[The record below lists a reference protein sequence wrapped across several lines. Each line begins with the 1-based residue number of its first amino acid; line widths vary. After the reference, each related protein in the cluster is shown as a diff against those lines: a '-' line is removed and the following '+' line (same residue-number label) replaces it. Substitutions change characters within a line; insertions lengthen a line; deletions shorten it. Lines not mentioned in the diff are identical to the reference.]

1 MNRLLKGLLAGA
13 AICAIPSYGFAQTTE
28 EEQAAAANAQAT
40 EVGEVVVTAQRRA
53 ERLQDV
59 PIAISTATAE
69 EVEAMGITQ
78 TTDLTR
84 ITPGLVFTHN
94 GNVAQPAIRGVSTK
108 NSSPGDSPN
117 VALYVDGV
125 YISSQY
131 SGFMDFNNIERIE
144 VLKGPQG
151 TLYGRNATGGAII
164 VVTKTPQDSFYAE
177 GEIGYGS
184 FNQVRGQLYLTGPL
198 AWGITADFAAMYD
211 RDDGWIEDILTGE
224 KLWTKD
230 NYGFRTKFKIEP
242 TEALTLTLAADYSRH
257 STATGYAIVPLN
269 GNTSAVR
276 TVGAVFGRERG
287 DVALSFVPYAKNM
300 NKGASLTAEYDAG
313 PFTVTSVTGAR
324 ENKNSSL
331 TDNDMSNINSA
342 FLRFG
347 GPTRTYTE
355 ELVATSNGD
364 GPLQWL
370 VGAFY
375 IFDKAQRKFNIV
387 NSGQTTKAT
396 QWTEAFAPYFE
407 LSYAFNDHIS
417 LIGGLR
423 YNWEERRLLNAQRG
437 IVRVD
442 NVSHKWERT
451 TYRLTG
457 QYTVDPEL
465 NFYLTNSTGFKSG
478 VYNTTATVQEPV
490 DPEYIEAWQLGAKST
505 KGGIGLSAELFHYDY
520 TNLQVLRS
528 LDPLTGSSSLA
539 NAASA
544 KVKGIEVSSFGRLTD
559 NLRYTAGIAYLDA
572 KYESFPLAEVLDPLT
587 PAQCEAL
594 NAAPNFPPWPCG
606 NRSTQRDVS
615 GNQLIRAPEWS
626 ANASLMYERDL
637 WGGIFDA
644 TGSIYY
650 TSDFAHDVDN
660 RIMQPSYTLL
670 RAEAGWAPISES
682 WRVSVWGDNL
692 TDEEYFLNVNTSTTG
707 DTSIYAAPRRFGV
720 TLSFKTN

>member
-1 MNRLLKGLLAGA
+1 MNHLLRGLLASA
-13 AICAIPSYGFAQTTE
+13 AICAIPTLALAQTAEGDDTP
-28 EEQAAAANAQAT
+28 AAATNAI
-40 EVGEVVVTAQRRA
+40 EVGEVVVTAQRR
-53 ERLQDV
+53 EQRLQEV
-59 PIAISTATAE
+59 PIAISTASAE

-78 TTDLTR
+78 TTELTR

-131 SGFMDFNNIERIE
+131 SGFMDFNNIDRIE

-177 GEIGYGS
+177 GEVGYGS
-184 FNQVRGQLYLTGPL
+184 YNQLRGQLYLTGPL
-198 AWGITADFAAMYD
+198 AWGLTADFAAMYE
-211 RDDGWIEDILTGE
+211 RDDGYTKDILTGE

-230 NYGFRTKFKIEP
+230 NYGYRTKIRAEP
-242 TEALTLTLAADYSRH
+242 TDDLAFTLAADYSRH
-257 STATGYAIVPLN
+257 STAAGYANIPLN

-276 TVGAVFGRERG
+276 SVGAIYGRERG
-287 DVALSFVPYAKNM
+287 EVALSSIPFAKNM
-300 NKGASLTAEYDAG
+300 NKGLSFTAEYDAG
-313 PFTVTSVTGAR
+313 PFTVTSVTAAR

-331 TDNDMSNINSA
+331 TDNDMSQLNLA

-355 ELVATSNGD
+355 ELVVTSNGD

-375 IFDKAQRKFNIV
+375 VFDKAQRKFNIV

-396 QWTEAFAPYFE
+396 QWTEAFAPYVE
-407 LSYAFNDHIS
+407 LTYDFNEHFS
-417 LIGGLR
+417 LIGGVR
-423 YNWEERRLLNAQRG
+423 YNWEERQLLNLQRG

-442 NVSHKWERT
+442 NATRKWERT

-457 QYTVDPEL
+457 QYRVDDEL

-478 VYNTTATVQEPV
+478 VYNTTATVQTPV

-505 KGGIGLSAELFHYDY
+505 KGGIGLSAEIFQYDY

-544 KVKGIEVSSFGRLTD
+544 KISGAEVSTFGRLTD
-559 NLRYTAGIAYLDA
+559 NLRYTAGVAYLDA
-572 KYESFPLAEVLDPLT
+572 KYESFPAAEVLDPLT
-587 PAQCEAL
+587 PTQCEAL

-615 GNQLIRAPEWS
+615 GNQMIRAPEWS
-626 ANASLMYERDL
+626 AIASLMYERDL
-637 WGGIFDA
+637 WGGVFDA
-644 TGSIYY
+644 TGSLYY
-650 TSDFAHDVDN
+650 TAEFPHDVDN

-670 RAEAGWAPISES
+670 RGEMGWAPADGN
-682 WRVSVWGDNL
+682 WRVAVWGDNL

-707 DTSIYAAPRRFGV
+707 DTSIYGAPRRFGV
-720 TLSFKTN
+720 TLSFKTQ

>member
-1 MNRLLKGLLAGA
+1 MNRFVQGLMAGVA
-13 AICAIPSYGFAQTTE
+13 LCAIPTFGYAQSDDE
-28 EEQAAAANAQAT
+28 AAASSGD
-40 EVGEVVVTAQRRA
+40 VSEVVVTAQRRQ

-59 PIAISTATAE
+59 PIAITTATAE

-117 VALYVDGV
+117 VALYVDGA
-125 YISSQY
+125 YIASQY

-164 VVTKTPQDSFYAE
+164 VVTRTPKDEFSAE

-184 FNQVRGQLYLTGPL
+184 YQQVRGQLYVTGPITSR
-198 AWGITADFAAMYD
+198 ITADFAAMYD
-211 RDDGWIEDILTGE
+211 KDEGYITDILTGAN
-224 KLWTKD
+224 LWTKD
-230 NYGFRTKFKIEP
+230 NYGYRSKIRL
-242 TEALTLTLAADYSRH
+242 EAMDNLIFTVAADYSRH
-257 STATGYAIVPLN
+257 STATGYANVPLN
-269 GNTSAVR
+269 GNTSAAR
-276 TVGAVFGRERG
+276 NAAAVFGRERG
-287 DVALSFVPYAKNM
+287 DVALSFVPFAKNM
-300 NKGASLTAEYDAG
+300 NKGLSLSAEYDVG
-313 PFTVTSVTGAR
+313 PFTITSVTAAR

-331 TDNDMSNINSA
+331 TDNDMSQLNQA

-355 ELVATSNGD
+355 ELVIASNGEAT
-364 GPLQWL
+364 LQWL
-370 VGAFY
+370 VGGFY
-375 IFDKAQRKFNIV
+375 IFDKAQRKFNITGA
-387 NSGQTTKAT
+387 GQTTYAT
-396 QWTEAFAPYFE
+396 QWTEAYAPYME
-407 LSYAFNDHIS
+407 LTYNLNEHFS

-423 YNWEERRLLNAQRG
+423 YNWEERRLFNQQGAV
-437 IVRVD
+437 IRV
-442 NVSHKWERT
+442 NNRSHKWERT

-457 QYTVDPEL
+457 QYTVDSEL
-465 NFYLTNSTGFKSG
+465 NFYVTNSTGFKSG
-478 VYNTTATVQEPV
+478 VYNTTATAQDPV
-490 DPEYIEAWQLGAKST
+490 DPEYIEAWQVGMKST
-505 KGGIGLSAELFHYDY
+505 KGGIGLSAEIFKYDY

-544 KVKGIEVSSFGRLTD
+544 EIKGVEVSTFGRLTD
-559 NLRYTAGIAYLDA
+559 NLRFTAGVAYLDA
-572 KYESFPLAEVLDPLT
+572 IYSSFPLAEVLDPLT

-594 NAAPNFPPWPCG
+594 NPAPNFPPYPCG

-615 GNQLIRAPEWS
+615 GNQMIRAPEWT
-626 ANASLMYERDL
+626 ANASLVYERDL
-637 WGGIFDA
+637 LGGVFDA
-644 TGSIYY
+644 TGSLYY
-650 TSDFAHDVDN
+650 TSEFAQDVDN
-660 RIMQPSYTLL
+660 RIIQPSYTLL
-670 RAEAGWAPISES
+670 RGEVGWSPADER

-720 TLSFKTN
+720 TLGFKFN